1 MGMIQGLTICWV
13 EILRR
18 EEVVSTSV
26 SSFFSFLLS
35 ILRVSPLSFTP
46 TNVSPFPRSRV
57 YQKRDRNILS
67 RKSVQVESVFLI
79 DLSISL
85 LIRNQ
90 EESHLRR
97 LIGKNWVSLQYW
109 LHSSQV
115 KLCCLELP
123 AGVVFKNSA
132 RYIIYDMC
140 FEVFCRK
147 ANLRLKATLNWQ
159 GLRNPRLRKS
169 LSTLLLLLIG

>member
-26 SSFFSFLLS
+26 SSFFF
-35 ILRVSPLSFTP
+35 F
-46 TNVSPFPRSRV
+46 SPFHFTRFSTSINTPKCQPFSPQSCLSEKRSK
-57 YQKRDRNILS
+57 YTF
-67 RKSVQVESVFLI
+67 FLI

-97 LIGKNWVSLQYW
+97 LIGKNWVSLQYL